1 MAERDGE
8 KVARRLRDAILRLQY
23 RPGQNLDEAEL
34 SEALGVSRTPVREA
48 IIRLIA
54 DGLVVRD
61 GRKAR
66 VAPLDLDDV
75 PKLYDALLI
84 SSRMI
89 QRLAAQNRTDDD
101 LKSIQKSLERFE
113 RATIANSGVERSE
126 ANQEFHS
133 AISRAAGNKYFQAF
147 YDQVLIGTIRLA
159 RACFSD
165 RPTSTSVSDASLSA
179 HLEETIRQHRLIYAA
194 IEDADAD
201 RADDLA
207 VLHHK
212 LTTERLKKVLFSSM
226 SDGENAPNLK
236 SDPDRWH
243 FPDLVQR

>member
-34 SEALGVSRTPVREA
+34 SEVLGVSRTPVREA
-48 IIRLIA
+48 IIQLIA

-75 PKLYDALLI
+75 PKLYEALLI

-89 QRLAAQNRTDDD
+89 QRLAAQNRTPDD
-101 LKSIQKSLERFE
+101 LKAIQKSLRRFE
-113 RATIANSGVERSE
+113 RSAIANNGVERSE
-126 ANQEFHS
+126 ANLEFHF

-147 YDQVLIGTIRLA
+147 YDQVLVDTMRLA

-165 RPTSTSVSDASLSA
+165 QPLSGAVPDPSLAA
-179 HLEETIRQHRLIYAA
+179 HLEETIKQHRLIYTALQ
-194 IEDADAD
+194 DADVETAD
-201 RADDLA
+201 ELA
-207 VLHHK
+207 VAHHR
-212 LTTERLKKVLFSSM
+212 LTTERLKKVLFANM
-226 SDGENAPNLK
+226 SDGENAPNL
-236 SDPDRWH
+236 STNPDRWG
-243 FPDLVQR
+243 FP

>member
-1 MAERDGE
+1 MAERDGG
-8 KVARRLRDAILRLQY
+8 KVARLLRDAILRLQY

-34 SEALGVSRTPVREA
+34 SEVLGVSRTPVREA
-48 IIRLIA
+48 IIQLIA

-89 QRLAAQNRTDDD
+89 QRLAAQNRTADD
-101 LKSIQKSLERFE
+101 LNSIQKSLKRFE
-113 RATIANSGVERSE
+113 KATIANSGVERSE
-126 ANQEFHS
+126 ANLEFHF

-147 YDQVLIGTIRLA
+147 YDQVLIDTIRLA

-165 RPTSTSVSDASLSA
+165 QPTSNAVPDESLSA
-179 HLEETIRQHRLIYAA
+179 HLEETIRQHRLIFAA
-194 IEDADAD
+194 IEGSDVDKADE
-201 RADDLA
+201 LA
-207 VLHHK
+207 VLHHQ
-212 LTTERLKKVLFSSM
+212 LTAERLKKVLFSSM
-226 SDGENAPNLK
+226 SDGGKPPDLK
-236 SDPDRWH
+236 IRPDRWE
-243 FPDLVQR
+243 FL